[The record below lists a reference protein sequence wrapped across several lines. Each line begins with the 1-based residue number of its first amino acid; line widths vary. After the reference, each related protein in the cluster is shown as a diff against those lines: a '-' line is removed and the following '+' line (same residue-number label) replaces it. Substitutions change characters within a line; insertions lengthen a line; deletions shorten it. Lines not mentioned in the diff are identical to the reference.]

1 MRCLLLTA
9 LLVAACSKGPDAD
22 LPAIGEARSLAAE
35 WALVNEQAAAGHVTP
50 TYARTM
56 RAKLRE
62 QLQTSL
68 GSLTQPKS
76 EYGNE
81 VRSLL
86 AASGAGAQVPSE
98 PGDLWEDTVEAE
110 MSGMPAG
117 MAGRTQ
123 THKRCSPR
131 NADSVP
137 MADQGGRCEMLDV
150 RRSASGMAWKMR

>member
-86 AASGAGAQVPSE
+86 AASGDASPEQLRSHTRA
-98 PGDLWEDTVEAE
+98 LKRIEDSLE
-110 MSGMPAG
+110 
-117 MAGRTQ
+117 
-123 THKRCSPR
+123 
-131 NADSVP
+131 
-137 MADQGGRCEMLDV
+137 
-150 RRSASGMAWKMR
+150 SA